1 MAIYHL
7 LTWQILQD
15 PKKKKKRQNNLI
27 LHKNHRFPPLHEC
40 KLLSIQLVASALT
53 EYGFH
58 NEQKKQRGTSRA
70 DESPCVYILMAPYCV
85 LVLPVCVCVCLCVN
99 CNPKPVA
106 TAAT

>member
-15 PKKKKKRQNNLI
+15 PKKKKRQNNLI

-70 DESPCVYILMAPYCV
+70 DECLYTNGSILCFSPPSL
-85 LVLPVCVCVCLCVN
+85 CVCVFVCKLQS
-99 CNPKPVA
+99 
-106 TAAT
+106 